1 MSNVVGDVDARFRE
15 MMQRLTPA
23 ERLAMACRMFSTGR
37 ALVIA
42 GLLSRNRD
50 LAGLRLRRALLR
62 RLYGRD
68 LGAEQL
74 DRIETALGRPN
85 RQMETGAGS
94 SEESGIA

>member
-1 MSNVVGDVDARFRE
+1 MSSAPEEVDARFRR

-37 ALVIA
+37 ALVVA

-50 LAGLRLRRALLR
+50 LAGLRLRRALLK

-74 DRIETALGRPN
+74 DRFEIALGQPN
-85 RQMETGAGS
+85 KRMDTDGGA
-94 SEESGIA
+94 SG